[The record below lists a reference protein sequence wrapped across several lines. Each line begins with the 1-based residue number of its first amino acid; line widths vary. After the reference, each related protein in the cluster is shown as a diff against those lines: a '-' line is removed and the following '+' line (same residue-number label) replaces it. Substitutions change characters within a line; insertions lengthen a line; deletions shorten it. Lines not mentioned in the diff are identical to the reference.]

1 MNIIEIAKLAGVSKS
16 TVSRYLNDGY
26 VSEEAREKIKE
37 IIEQTGFVPKRQAQA
52 MRLQKTNLIG
62 IIVPKISTET
72 AARVIEGV
80 TNELSNFGY
89 EVLIGNTNLSIEK
102 EIDYLKVF
110 KNQVDGIIFMAT
122 EITPKHYELFD
133 QLKIPIVVIAQ
144 KVENYPCIIHDDYH
158 ASKDAINYLI
168 SKGHRSIG
176 FIGVGEYDV
185 AVGRERKKG
194 YLDALKENQIELK
207 KEYIKIGDFSH
218 ESAFELTHQLMSLP
232 NPPSVIFTVTDN
244 LAIGCMEYL
253 KENNYSIPNDIAVMG
268 LGDLKISAYMT
279 PRLTTIHYH
288 FKTMGTKSANLLIQ
302 LIQSG
307 KESSKKIESNFT
319 LRYRLMERDS
329 V

>member
-1 MNIIEIAKLAGVSKS
+1 
-16 TVSRYLNDGY
+16 
-26 VSEEAREKIKE
+26 
-37 IIEQTGFVPKRQAQA
+37 
-52 MRLQKTNLIG
+52 MRSQKTNLIG

-133 QLKIPIVVIAQ
+133 QLQIPIVIIAQ

-185 AVGRERKKG
+185 AVGIERKKG
-194 YLDALKENQIELK
+194 YLDALKENDIEVYND
-207 KEYIKIGDFSH
+207 YIQIGDFSH
-218 ESAFELTHQLMSLP
+218 ESAFKLTHQLMS
-232 NPPSVIFTVTDN
+232 
-244 LAIGCMEYL
+244 
-253 KENNYSIPNDIAVMG
+253 
-268 LGDLKISAYMT
+268 
-279 PRLTTIHYH
+279 
-288 FKTMGTKSANLLIQ
+288 
-302 LIQSG
+302 
-307 KESSKKIESNFT
+307 
-319 LRYRLMERDS
+319 
-329 V
+329 